1 MAHVTP
7 VLLALRRMRA
17 QPLVVAA
24 VGFAL
29 AGAGALVGWS
39 SLRAEAAQER
49 SARARLAEVAP
60 ERRAL
65 HVVYHL
71 VPDQADLASGK
82 VEAFF
87 RRFAPVTAS
96 SRRVRVFSPIAPGD
110 ERGVRLVVASTA
122 KVVEGGR
129 LPRGCDGRRCEA
141 FALAGGYRLGQR
153 VALGGGT
160 VAVVVGRGAL
170 RGPWVDVGQR
180 ALLVASV
187 GGPLGALLRYSGAT
201 VMASAALDPR
211 AVHASDLRELH
222 ERLRR
227 ELVRLRRASPQL
239 DANGPLRLL
248 DDIADRG
255 DVARERLLLVAGQAA
270 ALIVAF
276 AAFAAATRRRETV
289 LAAEQLA
296 TLGAS
301 RVQILVA
308 RLVEALVP
316 ALLAAL
322 VTLAGLGVAARL
334 MDVALPL
341 ATALTVAGLIAGAA
355 VLLFAAAG
363 AAPRHRAGFGAL
375 EVAALTALGV
385 LVWQTASSG
394 ALDPNQL
401 VARETSPVLLL
412 VPALAFFVA
421 GVLLLRVLP
430 FALRGAERIAR
441 GAPFGARLA
450 LLSAA
455 RRPTLA
461 AAATTFLAVAVG
473 TALFSLDYRETLVRQ
488 ARDEARFTAGA
499 PWRVRGEG
507 LASGVPVL
515 RLRTPQADVLA
526 MPARSIPRVLG
537 WRADFSGLSRSQVA
551 ARLRPRPVR
560 LTGPPIAGDARALRL
575 WTRATTGYP
584 RIVVARFLTARGG
597 RFLSVRVG
605 VADRRW
611 RRLRATLP
619 AAARGAQLV
628 GLQLTPTITPEPV
641 GAYVELARLQQ
652 LRAARW
658 EPVSLRDWEAADP
671 HQALAARGFLTTW
684 RTPGAPVP
692 RALRFDLNQTSL
704 PLVRP
709 ALKLPDALPALASD
723 PVAAAAV
730 DGLVGVQLRGLD
742 LELRVIGGARRFP
755 SMVERPS
762 RFVVVD
768 YDTLFAALN
777 ADRPGLAP
785 PNEAWSFA
793 AGMPRAPIDRVV
805 GAARLQARSLG
816 DPLAAGTREILGVA
830 AWLAAVLGVASLL
843 IATRSALA
851 SERALLAEYE
861 ALGVPPR
868 TLSRST
874 QLSLVLLAAL
884 GVAAGVLGALVAIRL
899 VGAFVAVTATA
910 TRPLLP
916 IQTVVAWAGA
926 ASVLGAVTVASV
938 ATVAVLAARTLREPP
953 TTRLRA

>member
-1 MAHVTP
+1 VTP
-7 VLLALRRMRA
+7 VLLAFRRMRA
-17 QPLVVAA
+17 RPLVVAA
-24 VGFAL
+24 IGLAL

-39 SLRAEAAQER
+39 SLRAEVAQER
-49 SARARLAEVAP
+49 SARVRLAEVPP

-65 HVVYHL
+65 RVVYHL

-87 RRFAPVTAS
+87 RRFAPVTEA
-96 SRRVRVFSPIAPGD
+96 SRRVQVFSPIAPGD
-110 ERGVRLVVASTA
+110 ERGVRLIAVSTP
-122 KVVEGGR
+122 KLVERGR
-129 LPRGCDGRRCEA
+129 LPQGCDGRRCEA
-141 FALAGGYRLGQR
+141 LALAGGYRLGQR

-170 RGPWVDVGQR
+170 RAPGVDVGRR
-180 ALLVASV
+180 ALLVASA
-187 GGPLGALLRYSGAT
+187 GGRLGALLRYSGAT
-201 VMASAALDPR
+201 VTASAALDPR
-211 AVHASDLRELH
+211 AVHASDVRELH
-222 ERLRR
+222 EHLRR
-227 ELVRLRRASPQL
+227 ELVRLGRAAPLLEAS
-239 DANGPLRLL
+239 GPLQLL

-276 AAFAAATRRRETV
+276 AAFAAVTRRRETA
-289 LAAEQLA
+289 LAAQQLA

-301 RVQILVA
+301 RAQVLVA

-341 ATALTVAGLIAGAA
+341 TTALTVVGLIAGAA

-363 AAPRHRAGFGAL
+363 AAARHRAGFGAL

-412 VPALAFFVA
+412 VPALAFFAA
-421 GVLLLRVLP
+421 GVVLLRVLP
-430 FALRGAERIAR
+430 FALRGAERTAR
-441 GAPFGARLA
+441 AAPFGARLA

-461 AAATTFLAVAVG
+461 AAATAFLAVAVG
-473 TALFSLDYRETLVRQ
+473 AALFSLDYRETLTRQ
-488 ARDEARFTAGA
+488 ARAEARFTAGA
-499 PWRVRGEG
+499 PWRLSGEG
-507 LASGVPVL
+507 FASGVPVL

-526 MPARSIPRVLG
+526 VPARSIPRVLG
-537 WRADFSGLSRSQVA
+537 WRADFSALSRSQVA

-560 LTGPPIAGDARALRL
+560 LAGPPIAGDAGALRL
-575 WTRATTGYP
+575 WTRATAGHP

-619 AAARGAQLV
+619 TAARGAQLV
-628 GLQLTPTITPEPV
+628 GLQLIPTITPEPV

-652 LRAARW
+652 QRAGRW
-658 EPVSLRDWEAADP
+658 EPVSLRGWEAADP

-684 RTPGAPVP
+684 RTADAPVA

-704 PLVRP
+704 PLLRP
-709 ALKLPDALPALASD
+709 GLRLPQALPALASG
-723 PVAAAAV
+723 PVAASAV
-730 DGLVGVQLRGLD
+730 DGQVGVQIRGLD
-742 LELRVIGGARRFP
+742 LKLRVIGTADRFP
-755 SMVERPS
+755 SMVDRPS

-777 ADRPGLAP
+777 ADRPGLAS
-785 PNEAWSFA
+785 PNEAWIFTA
-793 AGMPRAPIDRVV
+793 RPPRAPIDRVV

-843 IATRSALA
+843 IATRSALT

-868 TLSRST
+868 TLARST

-884 GVAAGVLGALVAIRL
+884 GVAAGVLGALLALRL

-916 IQTVVAWAGA
+916 IQVVVAWAGA
-926 ASVLGAVTVASV
+926 ATVLGAVTVTGV
-938 ATVAVLAARTLREPP
+938 AAVAVLAWRALREPP
-953 TTRLRA
+953 TARLRA

>member
-1 MAHVTP
+1 MAGVTS
-7 VLLALRRMRA
+7 VLLAVRRVRA
-17 QPLVVAA
+17 RPLVVAA

-39 SLRAEAAQER
+39 SLRAQVAQER
-49 SARARLAEVAP
+49 SARVRLAEVAP

-71 VPDQADLASGK
+71 VPDQADLTSDK
-82 VEAFF
+82 VDSFF
-87 RRFAPVTAS
+87 LRFAPVTAGALH
-96 SRRVRVFSPIAPGD
+96 VRVFSPIAPGD
-110 ERGVRLVVASTA
+110 ERGVRLVVASTP
-122 KVVEGGR
+122 KLVEAGR
-129 LPRGCDGRRCEA
+129 LPRGCNGRRCEA

-153 VALGGGT
+153 VALGGGR

-170 RGPWVDVGQR
+170 RAPGVDVGRR
-180 ALLVASV
+180 ALLVAGA
-187 GGPLGALLRYSGAT
+187 GGPLRALLRDGGAT
-201 VMASAALDPR
+201 VTASAALDPR
-211 AVHASDLRELH
+211 AVHATGVRELH

-227 ELVRLRRASPQL
+227 ELVRLRRDAPLLEAS
-239 DANGPLRLL
+239 GPLRLL

-255 DVARERLLLVAGQAA
+255 EVARVRLLLVAGQVA

-276 AAFAAATRRRETV
+276 AAFAAVTRRRETE
-289 LAAEQLA
+289 LAAEQLS

-301 RVQILVA
+301 RAQVLVA

-316 ALLAAL
+316 ALLAAI
-322 VTLAGLGVAARL
+322 VTLAGLRVAAGS

-341 ATALTVAGLIAGAA
+341 ATALTVGGLIAVAA
-355 VLLFAAAG
+355 LLLFAAAG
-363 AAPRHRAGFGAL
+363 APPRHRAGFGAL

-394 ALDPNQL
+394 ALDPSQL
-401 VARETSPVLLL
+401 VARDASPVLLL
-412 VPALAFFVA
+412 VPALAFFAA
-421 GVLLLRVLP
+421 GVVFLRVLP

-441 GAPFGARLA
+441 AAPFGARLA

-473 TALFSLDYRETLVRQ
+473 SALFSLDYRETLVRQ
-488 ARDEARFTAGA
+488 ARDEARFAAGA

-507 LASGVPVL
+507 FASGIPVL
-515 RLRTPQADVLA
+515 RLRTAEADVLA
-526 MPARSIPRVLG
+526 VPARSIPRVLG
-537 WRADFSGLSRSQVA
+537 WRADFSGLSRSQIA
-551 ARLRPRPVR
+551 SRLRPRPVR
-560 LTGPPIAGDARALRL
+560 LAGPRIADDAGALRL
-575 WTRATTGYP
+575 WVRATAGYP
-584 RIVVARFLTARGG
+584 RIVVARFLTARGD
-597 RFLSVRVG
+597 RFVSVRVG

-619 AAARGAQLV
+619 AAVRGAQLV
-628 GLQLTPTITPEPV
+628 GLELTPTITPEPV
-641 GAYVELARLQQ
+641 GAYAELARLQQ
-652 LRAARW
+652 QRSGRW
-658 EPVSLRDWEAADP
+658 EPVSLRDWKAADP

-684 RTPGAPVP
+684 RTADAPVA

-704 PLVRP
+704 PLLRP
-709 ALKLPDALPALASD
+709 GLRLPEALPALASG
-723 PVAAAAV
+723 PVAASAV
-730 DGLVGVQLRGLD
+730 DGLVGLQLRGLD
-742 LELRVIGGARRFP
+742 LQLRVIGSARRFP
-755 SMVERPS
+755 SMVDRPS

-777 ADRPGLAP
+777 ADRPGVAT
-785 PNEAWSFA
+785 PNEAWIFA
-793 AGMPRAPIDRVV
+793 ASPPRAPIDRVV

-816 DPLAAGTREILGVA
+816 DPLAAGTREIFGVA
-830 AWLAAVLGVASLL
+830 AWLAAVLGVASLV
-843 IATRSALA
+843 IGTRSALT

-868 TLSRST
+868 TLARSSE
-874 QLSLVLLAAL
+874 LSLVLLAAL
-884 GVAAGVLGALVAIRL
+884 GVAAGVLGALLAVRL

-926 ASVLGAVTVASV
+926 ATVLCAIAVASV
-938 ATVAVLAARTLREPP
+938 ATVAVLAGRTLREPP
-953 TTRLRA
+953 ARRLRA